1 LDVYNIFVYETFV
14 LLTNIAISL
23 YSTPNQELM
32 NTTIYKTS
40 DYLTT
45 DEIHRMIRYFRK
57 VGNIRMSL
65 LIEFGIKTLLRYS
78 DLSRITWNDVLGKDT
93 LIVSEIKTKKRR
105 EITLGRTLRER
116 IESVYNELKTPN
128 TNDLLFH

>member
-1 LDVYNIFVYETFV
+1 
-14 LLTNIAISL
+14 
-23 YSTPNQELM
+23 M

-65 LIEFGIKTLLRYS
+65 LIEFGVKTYFV
-78 DLSRITWNDVLGKDT
+78 IQ
-93 LIVSEIKTKKRR
+93 I
-105 EITLGRTLRER
+105 
-116 IESVYNELKTPN
+116 
-128 TNDLLFH
+128 

>member
-1 LDVYNIFVYETFV
+1 
-14 LLTNIAISL
+14 
-23 YSTPNQELM
+23 M

-45 DEIHRMIRYFRK
+45 DEIHRLIRYFRK

-65 LIEFGIKTLLRYS
+65 LIEFGVKTLLRYS

-128 TNDLLFH
+128 TNDL